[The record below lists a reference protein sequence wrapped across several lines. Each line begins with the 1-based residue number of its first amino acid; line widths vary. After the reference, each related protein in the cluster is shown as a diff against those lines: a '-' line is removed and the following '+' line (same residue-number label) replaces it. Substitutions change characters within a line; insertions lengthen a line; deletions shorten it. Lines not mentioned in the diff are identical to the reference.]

1 MFEKRFGMSRDANVK
16 YWCIEVSGRSWSSYV
31 VFFMLKV
38 FRSGA
43 KVFGSGAKVF
53 GSGAKMNGIG
63 AIKFGEAVVFGSGV
77 IYAEVIW

>member
-31 VFFMLKV
+31 VFFTMKV
-38 FRSGA
+38 FR
-43 KVFGSGAKVF
+43 SGAKVF

>member
-43 KVFGSGAKVF
+43 KVFGSGAK
-53 GSGAKMNGIG
+53 MNGIG